1 MLISRYRERW
11 SFRASFR
18 VSLLPIQKPPY
29 FPGTVLF
36 VADLFP
42 RIPIRILLLPTHAD
56 LAIDQF
62 LEVLRVPRSLHRNL
76 RSGAADLAEIVG
88 CQFNG
93 SGADVFFQPGQLRG
107 SVDGN

>member
-1 MLISRYRERW
+1 LSSSKANQTGIEIARPDFQPVTVMLISRYRERR

-18 VSLLPIQKPPY
+18 VSLLPIQKSSY
-29 FPGTVLF
+29 FRHGIF

-62 LEVLRVPRSLHRNL
+62 L
-76 RSGAADLAEIVG
+76 
-88 CQFNG
+88 
-93 SGADVFFQPGQLRG
+93 
-107 SVDGN
+107 